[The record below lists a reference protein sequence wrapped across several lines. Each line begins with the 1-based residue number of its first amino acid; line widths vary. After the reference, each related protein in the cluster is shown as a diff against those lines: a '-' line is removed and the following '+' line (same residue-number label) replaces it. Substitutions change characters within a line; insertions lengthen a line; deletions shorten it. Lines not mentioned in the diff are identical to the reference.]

1 MKMFKNIFKKNQPSE
16 LVDPGEIDVVLRL
29 MFEIAMS
36 DGSIDKSELEILQ
49 KRAKQISSENEK
61 ASDVL
66 KKVIDEAKVSVS
78 LYPTVNEINAEF
90 SITQKKELLKKL
102 WGLVAADGVVDRYEE
117 NLYFKIAELIKIQ
130 RSQANQIKQ
139 EKN

>member
-1 MKMFKNIFKKNQPSE
+1 MKMFKNIFKKNQPSD

-36 DGSIDKSELEILQ
+36 DGSLDKSELEILQ
-49 KRAKQISSENEK
+49 KRAKQISLDNEK
-61 ASDVL
+61 ASDIL

-78 LYPTVNEINAEF
+78 LYPTVKEINAEF

>member
-102 WGLVAADGVVDRYEE
+102 WGVVAADGVVDRYEE